1 MIGIY
6 KIENLIDGNLY
17 YGSSKNIQKRW
28 KTHRSQ
34 LDSGKH
40 GNVYLQRAWIKYGND
55 SFIFEIVEE
64 CSLDILL
71 EREQYY
77 LDLNP
82 EYNIGMKSSGGDNLS
97 KNPNREEIIKKMTRS
112 VRERY
117 DKMSQEERNELHSYP
132 MEKNSNWKGGKSI
145 SFCETCRSRISK
157 GVTNRCRKHLEYD
170 RIGEKNS
177 FYGKSHSEEFKSK
190 LSKIRMG
197 TYNGDQNKPIIID
210 EVEYRSAGEASRLLN
225 IPMVTIR
232 WRVISKNKK
241 FENYQYKNK

>member
-34 LDSGKH
+34 LNRGKH
-40 GNVYLQRAWIKYGND
+40 GNVYLQRAWTKYGNN

-64 CSLDILL
+64 CSLDLLL

-82 EYNIGMKSSGGDNLS
+82 KYNIGMKSSGGDNLS

-132 MEKNSNWKGGKSI
+132 MEKNPNWKGGRSV
-145 SFCETCRSRISK
+145 SFCEICGSRISK

-170 RIGEKNS
+170 RIGEKNA

-190 LSKIRMG
+190 MSKMRTG
-197 TYNGDQNKPIIID
+197 TYSGDQNKPIIID
-210 EVEYRSAGEASRLLN
+210 GIEYRSAGEASKILN

-232 WRVISKNKK
+232 WRVLSKNEK
-241 FENYQYKNK
+241 FENYKYK